1 MGVSLGPTDLVRIA
15 LTAPFILG
23 RFNVVTQASRIPV
36 LRDITDAYVIGLLK
50 LRLATYGKPEFT
62 TDAAHYTPVPH

>member
-1 MGVSLGPTDLVRIA
+1 MGVSLEAADLLRIA
-15 LTAPFILG
+15 LTTPFILG
-23 RFNVVTQASRIPV
+23 RFTAVSHASRIPV

-62 TDAAHYTPVPH
+62 TDASHYTPVAR

>member
-1 MGVSLGPTDLVRIA
+1 VRIA
-15 LTAPFILG
+15 LTTPFIIG
-23 RFNVVTQASRIPV
+23 RLTAVTHASRIPV

-62 TDAAHYTPVPH
+62 TDAAHYTPATH

>member
-1 MGVSLGPTDLVRIA
+1 M
-15 LTAPFILG
+15 
-23 RFNVVTQASRIPV
+23 

-62 TDAAHYTPVPH
+62 SDAAHYTPASH